1 MKYTLKPTTQFKRDL
16 KKAQKQNKNLDLLNK
31 VLQQL
36 ADGIPLP
43 EKNRDHALTGNY
55 AGCRE
60 CHIQPDWL
68 LIYEIAE
75 DTLFLYLTRTAI
87 VNYLNDKQT
96 RTPPE
101 SFILI
106 MCVFLSH
113 FHLHKFYLIRKS
125 SLFQMNLIPEIPQ
138 HPTIKVGDLHRRTC
152 HHQRRAARES
162 SRWESIQFPF
172 SAIEVRHAKSMPQF
186 MLQHMQTRSIQ
197 HIQIGII

>member
-16 KKAQKQNKNLDLLNK
+16 KKAQKQKKNLDLLNK

-75 DTLFLYLTRTAI
+75 DTLFLYLTRTG
-87 VNYLNDKQT
+87 
-96 RTPPE
+96 
-101 SFILI
+101 
-106 MCVFLSH
+106 SH
-113 FHLHKFYLIRKS
+113 S
-125 SLFQMNLIPEIPQ
+125 ELFE
-138 HPTIKVGDLHRRTC
+138 R
-152 HHQRRAARES
+152 
-162 SRWESIQFPF
+162 
-172 SAIEVRHAKSMPQF
+172 
-186 MLQHMQTRSIQ
+186 
-197 HIQIGII
+197 

>member
-36 ADGIPLP
+36 AEGIPLP

-75 DTLFLYLTRTAI
+75 DTLFLYLTRTG
-87 VNYLNDKQT
+87 
-96 RTPPE
+96 
-101 SFILI
+101 
-106 MCVFLSH
+106 SH
-113 FHLHKFYLIRKS
+113 S
-125 SLFQMNLIPEIPQ
+125 ELFE
-138 HPTIKVGDLHRRTC
+138 R
-152 HHQRRAARES
+152 
-162 SRWESIQFPF
+162 
-172 SAIEVRHAKSMPQF
+172 
-186 MLQHMQTRSIQ
+186 
-197 HIQIGII
+197 

>member
-43 EKNRDHALTGNY
+43 EKNRDHALPGNY

-75 DTLFLYLTRTAI
+75 DTLFLYLTRTG
-87 VNYLNDKQT
+87 
-96 RTPPE
+96 
-101 SFILI
+101 
-106 MCVFLSH
+106 SH
-113 FHLHKFYLIRKS
+113 S
-125 SLFQMNLIPEIPQ
+125 ELFE
-138 HPTIKVGDLHRRTC
+138 R
-152 HHQRRAARES
+152 
-162 SRWESIQFPF
+162 
-172 SAIEVRHAKSMPQF
+172 
-186 MLQHMQTRSIQ
+186 
-197 HIQIGII
+197 

>member
-36 ADGIPLP
+36 AAGIPLP

-75 DTLFLYLTRTAI
+75 DTLFLYLTRTG
-87 VNYLNDKQT
+87 
-96 RTPPE
+96 
-101 SFILI
+101 
-106 MCVFLSH
+106 SH
-113 FHLHKFYLIRKS
+113 NE
-125 SLFQMNLIPEIPQ
+125 LFE
-138 HPTIKVGDLHRRTC
+138 R
-152 HHQRRAARES
+152 
-162 SRWESIQFPF
+162 
-172 SAIEVRHAKSMPQF
+172 
-186 MLQHMQTRSIQ
+186 
-197 HIQIGII
+197 

>member
-75 DTLFLYLTRTAI
+75 DTLFLYLTPTG
-87 VNYLNDKQT
+87 
-96 RTPPE
+96 
-101 SFILI
+101 
-106 MCVFLSH
+106 SH
-113 FHLHKFYLIRKS
+113 S
-125 SLFQMNLIPEIPQ
+125 ELFE
-138 HPTIKVGDLHRRTC
+138 R
-152 HHQRRAARES
+152 
-162 SRWESIQFPF
+162 
-172 SAIEVRHAKSMPQF
+172 
-186 MLQHMQTRSIQ
+186 
-197 HIQIGII
+197 

>member
-36 ADGIPLP
+36 AAGIPLP

-75 DTLFLYLTRTAI
+75 DTLFLYLTRTG
-87 VNYLNDKQT
+87 
-96 RTPPE
+96 
-101 SFILI
+101 
-106 MCVFLSH
+106 SH
-113 FHLHKFYLIRKS
+113 S
-125 SLFQMNLIPEIPQ
+125 ELFE
-138 HPTIKVGDLHRRTC
+138 R
-152 HHQRRAARES
+152 
-162 SRWESIQFPF
+162 
-172 SAIEVRHAKSMPQF
+172 
-186 MLQHMQTRSIQ
+186 
-197 HIQIGII
+197 

>member
-75 DTLFLYLTRTAI
+75 DTLFLYLTRTG
-87 VNYLNDKQT
+87 
-96 RTPPE
+96 
-101 SFILI
+101 
-106 MCVFLSH
+106 SH
-113 FHLHKFYLIRKS
+113 S
-125 SLFQMNLIPEIPQ
+125 DLFE
-138 HPTIKVGDLHRRTC
+138 R
-152 HHQRRAARES
+152 
-162 SRWESIQFPF
+162 
-172 SAIEVRHAKSMPQF
+172 
-186 MLQHMQTRSIQ
+186 
-197 HIQIGII
+197 

>member
-60 CHIQPDWL
+60 YHIQPDWL

-75 DTLFLYLTRTAI
+75 DTLFLYLTRT
-87 VNYLNDKQT
+87 
-96 RTPPE
+96 
-101 SFILI
+101 
-106 MCVFLSH
+106 
-113 FHLHKFYLIRKS
+113 
-125 SLFQMNLIPEIPQ
+125 
-138 HPTIKVGDLHRRTC
+138 
-152 HHQRRAARES
+152 
-162 SRWESIQFPF
+162 
-172 SAIEVRHAKSMPQF
+172 
-186 MLQHMQTRSIQ
+186 
-197 HIQIGII
+197 GII

>member
-60 CHIQPDWL
+60 CHIQPDLL

-75 DTLFLYLTRTAI
+75 DTLFLYLTRTG
-87 VNYLNDKQT
+87 
-96 RTPPE
+96 RHSE
-101 SFILI
+101 
-106 MCVFLSH
+106 
-113 FHLHKFYLIRKS
+113 
-125 SLFQMNLIPEIPQ
+125 LFE
-138 HPTIKVGDLHRRTC
+138 R
-152 HHQRRAARES
+152 
-162 SRWESIQFPF
+162 
-172 SAIEVRHAKSMPQF
+172 
-186 MLQHMQTRSIQ
+186 
-197 HIQIGII
+197 

>member
-36 ADGIPLP
+36 TDGIPLP

-75 DTLFLYLTRTAI
+75 DTIFLYLTRTG
-87 VNYLNDKQT
+87 
-96 RTPPE
+96 
-101 SFILI
+101 
-106 MCVFLSH
+106 SH
-113 FHLHKFYLIRKS
+113 S
-125 SLFQMNLIPEIPQ
+125 ELFE
-138 HPTIKVGDLHRRTC
+138 R
-152 HHQRRAARES
+152 
-162 SRWESIQFPF
+162 
-172 SAIEVRHAKSMPQF
+172 
-186 MLQHMQTRSIQ
+186 
-197 HIQIGII
+197 

>member
-68 LIYEIAE
+68 FIYEIAE
-75 DTLFLYLTRTAI
+75 DTLFLYLTRTG
-87 VNYLNDKQT
+87 
-96 RTPPE
+96 
-101 SFILI
+101 
-106 MCVFLSH
+106 SH
-113 FHLHKFYLIRKS
+113 S
-125 SLFQMNLIPEIPQ
+125 ELFE
-138 HPTIKVGDLHRRTC
+138 R
-152 HHQRRAARES
+152 
-162 SRWESIQFPF
+162 
-172 SAIEVRHAKSMPQF
+172 
-186 MLQHMQTRSIQ
+186 
-197 HIQIGII
+197 

>member
-36 ADGIPLP
+36 ADGIPLS

-75 DTLFLYLTRTAI
+75 DTLFLYLTRTG
-87 VNYLNDKQT
+87 
-96 RTPPE
+96 
-101 SFILI
+101 
-106 MCVFLSH
+106 SH
-113 FHLHKFYLIRKS
+113 S
-125 SLFQMNLIPEIPQ
+125 ELFE
-138 HPTIKVGDLHRRTC
+138 R
-152 HHQRRAARES
+152 
-162 SRWESIQFPF
+162 
-172 SAIEVRHAKSMPQF
+172 
-186 MLQHMQTRSIQ
+186 
-197 HIQIGII
+197 

>member
-16 KKAQKQNKNLDLLNK
+16 KKAQKQNKNLDLLNLDLLNK

-75 DTLFLYLTRTAI
+75 DTLFLYLTRTG
-87 VNYLNDKQT
+87 
-96 RTPPE
+96 
-101 SFILI
+101 
-106 MCVFLSH
+106 SH
-113 FHLHKFYLIRKS
+113 S
-125 SLFQMNLIPEIPQ
+125 ELFE
-138 HPTIKVGDLHRRTC
+138 R
-152 HHQRRAARES
+152 
-162 SRWESIQFPF
+162 
-172 SAIEVRHAKSMPQF
+172 
-186 MLQHMQTRSIQ
+186 
-197 HIQIGII
+197 

>member
-55 AGCRE
+55 TGCRE

-75 DTLFLYLTRTAI
+75 DTLFLYLTRTG
-87 VNYLNDKQT
+87 
-96 RTPPE
+96 
-101 SFILI
+101 
-106 MCVFLSH
+106 SH
-113 FHLHKFYLIRKS
+113 S
-125 SLFQMNLIPEIPQ
+125 ELFE
-138 HPTIKVGDLHRRTC
+138 R
-152 HHQRRAARES
+152 
-162 SRWESIQFPF
+162 
-172 SAIEVRHAKSMPQF
+172 
-186 MLQHMQTRSIQ
+186 
-197 HIQIGII
+197 

>member
-43 EKNRDHALTGNY
+43 EKNRDHDLTGNY

-75 DTLFLYLTRTAI
+75 DTLFLYLTRTG
-87 VNYLNDKQT
+87 
-96 RTPPE
+96 
-101 SFILI
+101 
-106 MCVFLSH
+106 SH
-113 FHLHKFYLIRKS
+113 S
-125 SLFQMNLIPEIPQ
+125 ELFE
-138 HPTIKVGDLHRRTC
+138 R
-152 HHQRRAARES
+152 
-162 SRWESIQFPF
+162 
-172 SAIEVRHAKSMPQF
+172 
-186 MLQHMQTRSIQ
+186 
-197 HIQIGII
+197 

>member
-55 AGCRE
+55 AGCLE

-75 DTLFLYLTRTAI
+75 DTLFLYLTRTG
-87 VNYLNDKQT
+87 
-96 RTPPE
+96 
-101 SFILI
+101 
-106 MCVFLSH
+106 SH
-113 FHLHKFYLIRKS
+113 S
-125 SLFQMNLIPEIPQ
+125 ELFE
-138 HPTIKVGDLHRRTC
+138 R
-152 HHQRRAARES
+152 
-162 SRWESIQFPF
+162 
-172 SAIEVRHAKSMPQF
+172 
-186 MLQHMQTRSIQ
+186 
-197 HIQIGII
+197 

>member
-1 MKYTLKPTTQFKRDL
+1 MTYTLKPTTQFKRDL

-75 DTLFLYLTRTAI
+75 DTLFLYLTRTG
-87 VNYLNDKQT
+87 
-96 RTPPE
+96 
-101 SFILI
+101 
-106 MCVFLSH
+106 SH
-113 FHLHKFYLIRKS
+113 S
-125 SLFQMNLIPEIPQ
+125 ELFE
-138 HPTIKVGDLHRRTC
+138 R
-152 HHQRRAARES
+152 
-162 SRWESIQFPF
+162 
-172 SAIEVRHAKSMPQF
+172 
-186 MLQHMQTRSIQ
+186 
-197 HIQIGII
+197 

>member
-43 EKNRDHALTGNY
+43 EKKRDHALTGNY

-75 DTLFLYLTRTAI
+75 DTLFLYLTRTG
-87 VNYLNDKQT
+87 
-96 RTPPE
+96 
-101 SFILI
+101 
-106 MCVFLSH
+106 SH
-113 FHLHKFYLIRKS
+113 NE
-125 SLFQMNLIPEIPQ
+125 LFE
-138 HPTIKVGDLHRRTC
+138 R
-152 HHQRRAARES
+152 
-162 SRWESIQFPF
+162 
-172 SAIEVRHAKSMPQF
+172 
-186 MLQHMQTRSIQ
+186 
-197 HIQIGII
+197 

>member
-1 MKYTLKPTTQFKRDL
+1 MKFTLKPTTQFKRDL

-75 DTLFLYLTRTAI
+75 DTLFLYLTRTG
-87 VNYLNDKQT
+87 
-96 RTPPE
+96 
-101 SFILI
+101 
-106 MCVFLSH
+106 SH
-113 FHLHKFYLIRKS
+113 NE
-125 SLFQMNLIPEIPQ
+125 LFE
-138 HPTIKVGDLHRRTC
+138 R
-152 HHQRRAARES
+152 
-162 SRWESIQFPF
+162 
-172 SAIEVRHAKSMPQF
+172 
-186 MLQHMQTRSIQ
+186 
-197 HIQIGII
+197 

>member
-75 DTLFLYLTRTAI
+75 DTIFLYLTRTG
-87 VNYLNDKQT
+87 
-96 RTPPE
+96 
-101 SFILI
+101 
-106 MCVFLSH
+106 SH
-113 FHLHKFYLIRKS
+113 S
-125 SLFQMNLIPEIPQ
+125 ELFE
-138 HPTIKVGDLHRRTC
+138 R
-152 HHQRRAARES
+152 
-162 SRWESIQFPF
+162 
-172 SAIEVRHAKSMPQF
+172 
-186 MLQHMQTRSIQ
+186 
-197 HIQIGII
+197 

>member
-16 KKAQKQNKNLDLLNK
+16 KKAQKQNKKLDLLNK

-75 DTLFLYLTRTAI
+75 DTLFLYLTRTG
-87 VNYLNDKQT
+87 
-96 RTPPE
+96 
-101 SFILI
+101 
-106 MCVFLSH
+106 SH
-113 FHLHKFYLIRKS
+113 NE
-125 SLFQMNLIPEIPQ
+125 LFE
-138 HPTIKVGDLHRRTC
+138 R
-152 HHQRRAARES
+152 
-162 SRWESIQFPF
+162 
-172 SAIEVRHAKSMPQF
+172 
-186 MLQHMQTRSIQ
+186 
-197 HIQIGII
+197 

>member
-43 EKNRDHALTGNY
+43 EKNRDHALIGNY

-75 DTLFLYLTRTAI
+75 DTLFLYLTRTG
-87 VNYLNDKQT
+87 
-96 RTPPE
+96 
-101 SFILI
+101 
-106 MCVFLSH
+106 SH
-113 FHLHKFYLIRKS
+113 S
-125 SLFQMNLIPEIPQ
+125 ELFE
-138 HPTIKVGDLHRRTC
+138 R
-152 HHQRRAARES
+152 
-162 SRWESIQFPF
+162 
-172 SAIEVRHAKSMPQF
+172 
-186 MLQHMQTRSIQ
+186 
-197 HIQIGII
+197 

>member
-60 CHIQPDWL
+60 CHIQSDWL

-75 DTLFLYLTRTAI
+75 DTLFLYLTRTG
-87 VNYLNDKQT
+87 
-96 RTPPE
+96 
-101 SFILI
+101 
-106 MCVFLSH
+106 SH
-113 FHLHKFYLIRKS
+113 S
-125 SLFQMNLIPEIPQ
+125 ELFE
-138 HPTIKVGDLHRRTC
+138 R
-152 HHQRRAARES
+152 
-162 SRWESIQFPF
+162 
-172 SAIEVRHAKSMPQF
+172 
-186 MLQHMQTRSIQ
+186 
-197 HIQIGII
+197 

>member
-43 EKNRDHALTGNY
+43 EKHRDHALTGNY

-75 DTLFLYLTRTAI
+75 DTLFLYLTRTG
-87 VNYLNDKQT
+87 
-96 RTPPE
+96 
-101 SFILI
+101 
-106 MCVFLSH
+106 SH
-113 FHLHKFYLIRKS
+113 S
-125 SLFQMNLIPEIPQ
+125 ELFE
-138 HPTIKVGDLHRRTC
+138 R
-152 HHQRRAARES
+152 
-162 SRWESIQFPF
+162 
-172 SAIEVRHAKSMPQF
+172 
-186 MLQHMQTRSIQ
+186 
-197 HIQIGII
+197 

>member
-16 KKAQKQNKNLDLLNK
+16 KKAQKQNKDLLNK

-75 DTLFLYLTRTAI
+75 DTLFLYLTRTG
-87 VNYLNDKQT
+87 
-96 RTPPE
+96 
-101 SFILI
+101 
-106 MCVFLSH
+106 SH
-113 FHLHKFYLIRKS
+113 S
-125 SLFQMNLIPEIPQ
+125 ELFE
-138 HPTIKVGDLHRRTC
+138 R
-152 HHQRRAARES
+152 
-162 SRWESIQFPF
+162 
-172 SAIEVRHAKSMPQF
+172 
-186 MLQHMQTRSIQ
+186 
-197 HIQIGII
+197 

>member
-31 VLQQL
+31 VSQQL

-75 DTLFLYLTRTAI
+75 DTLFLYLTRT
-87 VNYLNDKQT
+87 
-96 RTPPE
+96 
-101 SFILI
+101 
-106 MCVFLSH
+106 
-113 FHLHKFYLIRKS
+113 
-125 SLFQMNLIPEIPQ
+125 
-138 HPTIKVGDLHRRTC
+138 
-152 HHQRRAARES
+152 
-162 SRWESIQFPF
+162 
-172 SAIEVRHAKSMPQF
+172 
-186 MLQHMQTRSIQ
+186 
-197 HIQIGII
+197 GII

>member
-75 DTLFLYLTRTAI
+75 DTLFLCLTRTG
-87 VNYLNDKQT
+87 
-96 RTPPE
+96 
-101 SFILI
+101 
-106 MCVFLSH
+106 SH
-113 FHLHKFYLIRKS
+113 S
-125 SLFQMNLIPEIPQ
+125 ELFE
-138 HPTIKVGDLHRRTC
+138 R
-152 HHQRRAARES
+152 
-162 SRWESIQFPF
+162 
-172 SAIEVRHAKSMPQF
+172 
-186 MLQHMQTRSIQ
+186 
-197 HIQIGII
+197 